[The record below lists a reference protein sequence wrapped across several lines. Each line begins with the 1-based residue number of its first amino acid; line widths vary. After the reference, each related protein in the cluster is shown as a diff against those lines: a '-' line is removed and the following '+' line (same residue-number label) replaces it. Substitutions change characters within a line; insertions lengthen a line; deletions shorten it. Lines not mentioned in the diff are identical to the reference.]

1 MSVLK
6 SGKRAGAS
14 SKTGKSRSGRYTK
27 IQHTCRIILQGSI
40 ITLEESQL
48 CRILIGTQS
57 DRVIL
62 QMFEFPSSRNA
73 WRLDIVSILAVLG
86 ESNIKIHTQAITASK
101 LCLLPRLLPAPQ
113 ALLREARPK
122 RLPYV
127 EEARVYS
134 VRSGRQR
141 DGLNFIPNLIHKI
154 ETLPPYTVQL
164 VTIDYQPEYESV
176 LVTNRRLAPLNL
188 LAIASCLLFIGLM
201 VWSILLRDGVAL
213 IGILLMSFAS
223 SALDYASYWSSLNF
237 PRNAQEGKVLDDIVI
252 STRWG
257 AFVVVRCHDAIA
269 RELYWGSEECQYSS
283 STSAGRILGGVIG
296 GLMVL
301 IAVVLFA
308 NCSSWEMQAAIG
320 TMYAFL
326 NVVYWLVTAIPEAW
340 SWDLRCY
347 AVHADRISEYHK
359 RSRTFT
365 SALSTA
371 IKLTQSVVWVKQN
384 RIMPPTDAWDAWL
397 EQAESH
403 LTDDSWDPEAA
414 LSDCLRNN
422 LHGNYN

>member
-1 MSVLK
+1 
-6 SGKRAGAS
+6 
-14 SKTGKSRSGRYTK
+14 
-27 IQHTCRIILQGSI
+27 
-40 ITLEESQL
+40 
-48 CRILIGTQS
+48 
-57 DRVIL
+57 
-62 QMFEFPSSRNA
+62 MFEFPSSRNA

-127 EEARVYS
+127 EEATVYGA
-134 VRSGRQR
+134 RNGNKCN
-141 DGLNFIPNLIHKI
+141 GLNFIPNLIHQI
-154 ETLPPYTVQL
+154 ETLPPYAVQL
-164 VTIDYQPEYESV
+164 VTIDYQPEYERL

-188 LAIASCLLFIGLM
+188 LAIASCLLSIGLM

-223 SALDYASYWSSLNF
+223 SALGYASYWWPKL
-237 PRNAQEGKVLDDIVI
+237 PVRNAKRRDFPDDTVI
-252 STRWG
+252 CTRWG
-257 AFVVVRCHDAIA
+257 AFIVVRCRAAIA
-269 RELYWGSEECQYSS
+269 RELYWRSEECQYSS

-347 AVHADRISEYHK
+347 AVHADRIPGYHEH
-359 RSRTFT
+359 SPTFT

-384 RIMPPTDAWDAWL
+384 RIVPPMDAWDAWL

-403 LTDDSWDPEAA
+403 LMDDSWDPEAA
-414 LSDCLRNN
+414 LSDCLQNN
-422 LHGNYN
+422 LNGNNN